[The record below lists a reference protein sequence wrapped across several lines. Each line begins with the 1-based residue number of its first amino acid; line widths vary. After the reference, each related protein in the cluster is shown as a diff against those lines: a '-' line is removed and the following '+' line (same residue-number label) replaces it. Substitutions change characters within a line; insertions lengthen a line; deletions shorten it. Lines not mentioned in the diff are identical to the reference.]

1 MRLITKIKCE
11 FAIGGAYFSWVSVF
25 RGQLKGSDCLQMDD
39 KMCIEL
45 ANADNTFLIRKYIDN
60 KL

>member
-1 MRLITKIKCE
+1 MRLNIKIKCE